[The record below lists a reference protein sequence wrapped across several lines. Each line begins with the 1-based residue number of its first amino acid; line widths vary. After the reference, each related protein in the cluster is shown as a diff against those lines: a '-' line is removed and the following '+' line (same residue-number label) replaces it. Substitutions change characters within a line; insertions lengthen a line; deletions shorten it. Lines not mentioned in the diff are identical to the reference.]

1 MRVLR
6 LAKNDAKKGRDYD
19 RARLTW
25 MWNVTN
31 LADKRIVRNNQR
43 GVNSRFYRPG
53 PYGPM
58 EQQASS
64 FVEWY
69 LEEIR

>member
-1 MRVLR
+1 
-6 LAKNDAKKGRDYD
+6 
-19 RARLTW
+19 
-25 MWNVTN
+25 MWDVTN

-43 GVNSRFYRPG
+43 GVNSRFYWPG
-53 PYGPM
+53 PFGPM

-69 LEEIR
+69 LKQIH